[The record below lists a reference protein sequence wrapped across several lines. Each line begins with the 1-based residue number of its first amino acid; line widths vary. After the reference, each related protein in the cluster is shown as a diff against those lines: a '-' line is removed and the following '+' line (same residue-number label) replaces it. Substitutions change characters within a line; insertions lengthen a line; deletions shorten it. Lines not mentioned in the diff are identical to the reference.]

1 MAIRTSIMLSHPLT
15 RTPLLWLLQTLA
27 MLLSL
32 LSLPHYEVK
41 GYKREFYSAT
51 LFTFETEE
59 NCTDVAFPP
68 LSWIAVGGFDFS
80 DPNKATHKTW
90 YASELL
96 KCATSLLKA
105 KY

>member
-15 RTPLLWLLQTLA
+15 RTPLLWLLQTLV

-68 LSWIAVGGFDFS
+68 SAG
-80 DPNKATHKTW
+80 
-90 YASELL
+90 
-96 KCATSLLKA
+96 
-105 KY
+105 